1 MSISEADRH
10 QLIRLLSEAITP
22 EGAALLME
30 HLPPVGWADV
40 ATKRDVDA
48 LAAITKRD
56 LDAHAA
62 LTKKDLDAHAAL
74 TMKDLDAHA
83 ARTKQ
88 DLDAHA
94 QWFTAALQE
103 QGASLRSEL
112 AEQGASLRLEMA
124 ELGASLRS
132 ELAEQGASLRSDI
145 ATLAERF
152 EATDAKID
160 ASKYEV
166 LATLRQDMLLQ
177 TRTFVLANVA
187 GILTAVGLAFAAA
200 KIA

>member
-10 QLIRLLSEAITP
+10 QLVRLLSEAITP
-22 EGAALLME
+22 QGAALLME

-40 ATKRDVDA
+40 GTKRDLDA
-48 LAAITKRD
+48 LAALTKRD

-62 LTKKDLDAHAAL
+62 VTKKDLDAHA
-74 TMKDLDAHA
+74 
-83 ARTKQ
+83 R
-88 DLDAHA
+88 
-94 QWFTAALQE
+94 WFTAALQE
-103 QGASLRSEL
+103 QGASLRSE
-112 AEQGASLRLEMA
+112 M
-124 ELGASLRS
+124 
-132 ELAEQGASLRSDI
+132 AEQGASLRSDV
-145 ATLAERF
+145 AVLAERF

-187 GILTAVGLAFAAA
+187 GIFTAVGLAFAAA
-200 KIA
+200 KLA